1 MRHLA
6 PFVGRADELTRLSG
20 LVGLD
25 GRPGG
30 RVLLTGDAGAGKTRL
45 VGELVARAEA
55 DGWRV
60 LTGHCLDLGDG
71 SLPYLPFREMFGRLS
86 ADEPAVV
93 SATPALAP
101 LVTAVAAGAGA
112 ATGAVD
118 RGAVLE
124 AVHALLL
131 RLAERQPLLVVV
143 EDLHWADRSTQEL
156 LGSLFARPG
165 EGPVAVVATVRG
177 EDVHR
182 QHPLRPALSEW
193 ARLPG
198 LARLTL
204 RPLPEA
210 EAVRLVHALVPAGFD
225 GRSARRIVDR
235 AEGNPFYV
243 EELVAASAEA
253 ADGLPPELADVL
265 LVRLDRL
272 EPEVRTVL
280 RAAAVAGHRVGHTT
294 LVAVSGLPS
303 ETVEQAVR
311 TAVEVN
317 LLVPSDDGY
326 AFRHALL
333 AEAVSGDL
341 LPVERVRLHAAYAAA
356 LEGHDR
362 PGLAAELARHAS
374 ASHDNRTAARASIR
388 AGDEA
393 LALGGPEEASRHF
406 ETALELAADPEVAAT
421 LTVTPSELVVRAGLA
436 AVAAG
441 RLGRAV
447 DLAAAAAAS
456 LPDAAPASERARLLW
471 AVVTFSLLSETDRD
485 LVALA
490 RQAEELVPEPTGL
503 RAEVLAVLA
512 RALTDRARDDEARR
526 RAHEAFD
533 LATELGLSG
542 VQAEAQLVLARID
555 ERAGDPGALLGTVE
569 QVVASALRTGD
580 VAGELRALYLL
591 GRLHF
596 ELGDLVRADE
606 IYAHAATRS
615 VEVGRPWAPFG
626 LDARAQTVL
635 VAYAAGHWQLADR
648 LLADAD
654 DLGMPAEARA
664 VLTAV
669 GLTLDA
675 ARGEPAAMSRF
686 DAVRPFWN
694 TDGLVAVSAAGAGI
708 ELWGHAGDWKAARR
722 VHEEA
727 VAVVAPLWG
736 VAFPAQLRLGALLL
750 GQLASAVSRLGRTSR
765 LEVLGVGAAVLE
777 QVDAVVSS
785 TPWLGKEGRA
795 WAARARA
802 EGLRLRWLAGD
813 APSADA
819 LVEAWETTV
828 VAFEAF
834 HHVPEG
840 TRSRLRLAEAWTAT
854 GQVDAARSAS
864 ADAREVLRALGA
876 TAWLRALGPAVA
888 ASAGPVR
895 REGEPLTPRETEVLA
910 LLDEGRSNGEI
921 AARLYISVKTVSVH
935 VSNILAKFGASS
947 RSEAAALARAAR
959 PNDHSTA
966 QPPM

>member
-6 PFVGRADELTRLSG
+6 PFVGRGDELTRLSG

-45 VGELVARAEA
+45 VGELVARAERA
-55 DGWRV
+55 GWRV

-71 SLPYLPFREMFGRLS
+71 SLPYLPFREMFGRLGV
-86 ADEPAVV
+86 DDPAV
-93 SATPALAP
+93 AAAGPALAP
-101 LVTAVAAGAGA
+101 LVAAVPADGR
-112 ATGAVD
+112 ATVGAVD

-124 AVHALLL
+124 AVHAVL
-131 RLAERQPLLVVV
+131 RELAEPQPLLVVV

-156 LGSLFARPG
+156 LGSIFARPG
-165 EGPVAVVATVRG
+165 EAPVAVVATVRG

-182 QHPLRPALSEW
+182 RHPLRPALSEW

-204 RPLPEA
+204 HPMPEA
-210 EAVRLVHALVPAGFD
+210 DAVRLVQALVPVGFD
-225 GRSARRIVDR
+225 GRSARRIVER

-272 EPEVRTVL
+272 APEVRTVL
-280 RAAAVAGHRVGHTT
+280 RAAAVAGRRVGHAT
-294 LVAVSGLPS
+294 LVAVSGLSP

-317 LLVPSDDGY
+317 LLVPADDGY

-356 LEGHDR
+356 LDGHDR
-362 PGLAAELARHAS
+362 PGLAAELARHAL
-374 ASHDNRTAARASIR
+374 ASHDERTAARASIR

-406 ETALELAADPEVAAT
+406 ESALDLATDPGVAAT
-421 LTVTPSELVVRAGLA
+421 LPISPSELVVRAGLA

-447 DLAAAAAAS
+447 DLADAAVAS
-456 LPDAAPASERARLLW
+456 LPVGAPASERARLLW

-485 LVALA
+485 LLALA
-490 RQAEELVPEPTGL
+490 RQAEELVAEPTRL
-503 RAEVLAVLA
+503 RAEVLVVLA
-512 RALTDRARDDEARR
+512 RALADRARDDEARR
-526 RAHEAFD
+526 RADEAVE
-533 LATELGLSG
+533 LATGLRLPD
-542 VQAEAQLVLARID
+542 VEAEARLVLARID

-569 QVVASALRTGD
+569 QLVASALRTGD

-606 IYAHAATRS
+606 IYARAANRS
-615 VEVGRPWAPFG
+615 VEVGRPWAPYG

-635 VAYAAGHWQLADR
+635 VAYAAGQWPFADR

-654 DLGMPAEARA
+654 DLAMPPEARA
-664 VLTAV
+664 LVTAV

-675 ARGEPAAMSRF
+675 ARGEPAAMERF
-686 DAVRPFWN
+686 DAVRSFWR

-708 ELWGHAGDWKAARR
+708 ELFGHAGDWEGARR
-722 VHEEA
+722 VHDEA

-736 VAFPAQLRLGALLL
+736 AAFPAQIRLGALLL
-750 GQLASAVSRLGRTSR
+750 GQLASAVPRLGRTSR
-765 LEVLGVGAAVLE
+765 DEVLDVGKAVLE
-777 QVDAVVSS
+777 QVDAVVTG

-795 WAARARA
+795 WAVRARA
-802 EGLRLRWLAGD
+802 EGLRLRWLAGETP
-813 APSADA
+813 AADA
-819 LVEAWETTV
+819 MVEAWETTV
-828 VAFEAF
+828 AAFAEF
-834 HHVPEG
+834 HHVPEAA
-840 TRSRLRLAEAWTAT
+840 RSRVRLAEAWTAV
-854 GQVDAARSAS
+854 GRVDEARSA
-864 ADAREVLRALGA
+864 AIEAREVLRTLGA
-876 TAWLRALGPAVA
+876 TAWLRALGPAA
-888 ASAGPVR
+888 AARGPVR
-895 REGEPLTPRETEVLA
+895 REGEPLTPRESEVLA
-910 LLDEGRSNGEI
+910 LIDEGRSNGEI

-947 RSEAAALARAAR
+947 RSEAAALARAIR
-959 PNDHSTA
+959 RDDRSTA